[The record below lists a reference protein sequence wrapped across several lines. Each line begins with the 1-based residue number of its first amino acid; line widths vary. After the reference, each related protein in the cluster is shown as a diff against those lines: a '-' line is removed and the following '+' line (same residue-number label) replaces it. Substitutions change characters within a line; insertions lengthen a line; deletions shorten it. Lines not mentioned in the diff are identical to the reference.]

1 MNKFNP
7 LYVFAFFAVVAL
19 LLIARSA
26 GLESS
31 ISEQAQKNAS
41 TQRLGKQI
49 AALKADWKDSTVA
62 RKKIDAV
69 LGLRSLGARVKSRER
84 SGGTYKVVMTDLNA
98 RELDTL
104 FSKMLNETVS
114 VKSMK
119 WQRNGDQNVSVTWE
133 FEL

>member
-1 MNKFNP
+1 MSKFNP
-7 LYVFAFFAVVAL
+7 LYVFAFFAVAAL